1 MATKVAAR
9 LATARQAGDHSA
21 LVTPEAAADAFALL
35 REAAPAPGQEVDD
48 AALADICLTFFLRGL
63 ASGEAGGPDLVAAG
77 LVGGL
82 LFERAPRLLPGEL
95 RDHLASHDDPLREGR
110 FAYLAATAHADAVTS
125 ETEETGRREAI
136 GDATEGA
143 EGTEGADLAALD
155 RALAWSSVACEAAAS
170 RGDAVE
176 AADAM
181 VQRMG
186 LRTARFQLA
195 ADLDALAEAARDGL
209 TVSRQLS
216 PERPDHVAYL
226 LSATETVVR
235 SAVLLGSPS
244 VDEAERVVAALPPGS
259 ATEATTELLS
269 MLRTLHAEPV
279 TWPGELDAR
288 AGVVLTEQGGRA
300 EHAGLLAAAVHRLRA
315 ALAGT
320 SRDHPNHAALSN
332 VLGAALLGFGEQRGD
347 AGAFREGLTLLGEGG
362 RLFRL
367 LADQLSGPG
376 VPAET
381 GAAAAI
387 LDLVTGAAAA
397 GGARELAVT
406 SEWRTEF
413 AAAVERLPARHPHQL
428 VYATLLAALT
438 NDPDQAETAV
448 VTAATNIEWT
458 RLAAELRAAGQSNQ
472 PALALADGFEAVA
485 GTMAKVRE
493 FATVLE
499 GIGDLGRDDDEP
511 DVRIEQVKKML
522 AEAGGGGDALSA
534 DMRASLSGLLML
546 LTAQRGGAPA
556 AFREAVQAVAWSQR
570 EANDPDIA
578 SGVTRSL
585 GFALAL
591 PMLTDPAQVL
601 TSLQT
606 WDQETRLALA
616 AMLAA
621 RPQHGGGIED
631 ASAAFGEMLI
641 AGMTFSAESEVSQL
655 DKFRDAGQRI
665 IGMIGQRDP
674 VLEEQMTLLLDAVL
688 TVGTGMRQTLE
699 AIPQNQ
705 AAESNA
711 GTIAELKRRI
721 DELSQEHPARRILE
735 QHLTILLGGQ
745 AFYLRETDP
754 DQARELLAEATALA
768 DLEGS
773 VDPIATILGQHLGSV
788 RATLEQTKPPP
799 HPGLR
804 PGTSRQEVGDRL
816 HRAGNTPE
824 AIREV
829 LGDEELPVWLRVNVG
844 FSTAFQLIAD
854 LRIEASMDCAEQAMD
869 LIADITDR
877 GIDSEAAEHS
887 IASLI
892 GGLPSS
898 YVSGVLGML
907 HAASNRQTQ
916 TGALVDRA
924 AVLAE
929 RSRGL
934 LLGRQLEGRTDLGE
948 LRSAHPELAEKFEA
962 LTNELAADPDTL
974 TRLRPGDQPPACGR
988 AEWVRL
994 VKFRASR
1001 DLNALI
1007 TGIREED
1014 PEFRDFLRPLTAAQ
1028 LRELAVYGPVVMF
1041 NHPLMPPE
1049 HQSDTP
1055 VTPFALVVTGQT
1067 ITSVRL
1073 EIQPAEA
1080 AEVARRWTEAIATI
1094 NSRGAERPGPNDLRR
1109 AGEELTKIL
1118 SWTMHHVTGPILAAA
1133 GLPARTSGEAD
1144 DADRSRIW
1152 WIPDGPFH
1160 ALPLHAAQ
1168 CPRSG
1173 CEFGGPDRAGCGA
1186 ALDTVVSSYVPGFR
1200 ILAHARRH
1208 AAGADA
1214 DAGSALVVAVTDVE
1228 LPGAETA
1235 AREASRQ
1242 LGAGQPLIGPAATR
1256 TVVIEALA
1264 DTRVAHFGCH
1274 AASDPVEPSGGRL
1287 YLPGGE
1293 PLTVHEICR
1302 ARPRAARLAFLT
1314 ACSTA
1319 RTSQRLASEAIHLSS
1334 AFLVAGFSE
1343 AVGTLWEIDSQDAYR
1358 VTTEFY
1364 RRITGERPQDG
1375 AVALHHCVRALRRE
1389 RPDDPHIWSAY
1400 VHAGT
1405 EARKTPVHRRWSCS
1419 IGLAS

>member
-1 MATKVAAR
+1 MTIMSSMAMKVAAR
-9 LATARQAGDHSA
+9 LATARQTGDHSA
-21 LVTPEAAADAFALL
+21 LVTPEAATEAFALL
-35 REAAPAPGQEVDD
+35 REAAPAPGQDVDD
-48 AALADICLTFFLRGL
+48 AALADVCLTFFLRGL
-63 ASGEAGGPDLVAAG
+63 AAGGASGPDLVAAG

-82 LFERAPRLLPGEL
+82 LFERAPQLLPGEL
-95 RDHLASHDDPLREGR
+95 RDRLASHDDPLREGR
-110 FAYLAATAHADAVTS
+110 FAYIAAVAHADAIT
-125 ETEETGRREAI
+125 
-136 GDATEGA
+136 DGA
-143 EGTEGADLAALD
+143 GLAALD
-155 RALAWSSVACEAAAS
+155 RALAWSSVACDAAN
-170 RGDAVE
+170 RGAAVE

-186 LRTARFQLA
+186 LRTARFQVA

-216 PERPDHVAYL
+216 PQRPDHLAYL
-226 LSATETVVR
+226 PPAAETVVR

-269 MLRTLHAEPV
+269 MLRALHAEPV

-288 AGVVLTEQGGRA
+288 AGVVLTAQGGQA
-300 EHAGLLAAAVHRLRA
+300 EHAGLLAAAVRRLRA
-315 ALAGT
+315 ALAVT
-320 SRDHPNHAALSN
+320 PRDHANRAELSN
-332 VLGAALLGFGEQRGD
+332 VLGAALVSFGEQRRD
-347 AGAFREGLTLLGEGG
+347 AAAFSEGLTLLGEGG

-367 LADQLSGPG
+367 LAGQLSGPG

-387 LDLVTGAAAA
+387 LDLMTGAAAA
-397 GGARELAVT
+397 GGARELAAT
-406 SEWRTEF
+406 TEWRTEF
-413 AAAVERLPARHPHQL
+413 AAAVERLPARHPHRL
-428 VYATLLAALT
+428 VYTTLLTALS
-438 NDPDQAETAV
+438 NDPDQAETAL
-448 VTAATNIEWT
+448 VTAATTIEWT

-472 PALALADGFEAVA
+472 LALVLADGFQTVA
-485 GTMAKVRE
+485 GNMAKVSQV
-493 FATVLE
+493 ATVLE
-499 GIGDLGRDDDEP
+499 GIGDPGRDNDDT
-511 DVRIEQVKKML
+511 DARIAQVKTML
-522 AEAGGGGDALSA
+522 AEADGGADALSA
-534 DMRASLSGLLML
+534 DLHASLSALLVL
-546 LTAQRGGAPA
+546 LTAQRGGDPA
-556 AFREAVQAVAWSQR
+556 AFREAVQAMERSQR
-570 EANDPDIA
+570 QASDPDVI
-578 SGVTRSL
+578 SGVTGSL
-585 GFALAL
+585 GLTL
-591 PMLTDPAQVL
+591 GLSMLTDPAQAL
-601 TSLQT
+601 ASLQT

-621 RPQHGGGIED
+621 RPQHDGGIED

-641 AGMTFSAESEVSQL
+641 AAMTFSAESEKSQL
-655 DKFRDAGQRI
+655 DKFRDAGQRV
-665 IGMIGQRDP
+665 IGMIGQRNP
-674 VLEEQMTLLLDAVL
+674 VLEEQMAPVLDAVL
-688 TVGTGMRQTLE
+688 TTGAGLRQTLE

-721 DELSQEHPARRILE
+721 DELAQEHPARRMLE

-754 DQARELLAEATALA
+754 DQARELLDEATALA
-768 DLEGS
+768 DLDGS
-773 VDPIATILGQHLGSV
+773 ADPIATILGQHLGSV
-788 RATLEQTKPPP
+788 RATLEQTDPPP
-799 HPGLR
+799 HPGLP
-804 PGTSRQEVGDRL
+804 PGTSLREVSARL
-816 HRAGNTPE
+816 HQAGNTPE

-829 LGDEELPVWLRVNVG
+829 LGDEKLPVWLRVNVG
-844 FSTAFQLIAD
+844 FSTAFRLIAT

-869 LIADITDR
+869 LIADLTDR
-877 GIDSEAAEHS
+877 GIDSETAEHS

-907 HAASNRQTQ
+907 HAASKRQTQ
-916 TGALVDRA
+916 TGPLVDRA

-934 LLGRQLEGRTDLGE
+934 LLARQLEGRTDLGE

-962 LTNELAADPDTL
+962 LTNELAADPL
-974 TRLRPGDQPPACGR
+974 ASGR
-988 AEWVRL
+988 AAQARL
-994 VKFRASR
+994 ATFRASHEL
-1001 DLNALI
+1001 DALI
-1007 TGIREED
+1007 TTIRETD
-1014 PEFRDFLRPLTAAQ
+1014 PEFRDFLRPPTAAA
-1028 LRELAVYGPVVMF
+1028 LRELAADGPVVMF
-1041 NHPLMPPE
+1041 NHPSMPPE
-1049 HQSDTP
+1049 QRSGTP

-1080 AEVARRWTEAIATI
+1080 AEVARRWTEAIATV
-1094 NSRGAERPGPNDLRR
+1094 NSRGVQRPGPSELRR
-1109 AGEELTKIL
+1109 AGAELTAIL

-1133 GLPARTSGEAD
+1133 GLPAQTSGEAD
-1144 DADRSRIW
+1144 DVERSRIW

-1168 CPRSG
+1168 CPTSG
-1173 CEFGGPDRAGCGA
+1173 CEFGGPDQTGCGA
-1186 ALDTVVSSYVPGFR
+1186 ALDAVVSSYVPGFR

-1208 AAGADA
+1208 AAGTEA
-1214 DAGSALVVAVTDVE
+1214 DAGSALIVAVPDAE

-1235 AREASRQ
+1235 AREVSRQ

-1256 TVVIEALA
+1256 TAVIDALA

-1274 AASDPVEPSGGRL
+1274 ATSDPVEPSGGRL

-1293 PLTVHEICR
+1293 PLTVHQICR

-1364 RRITGERPQDG
+1364 HRITGERPQDA

-1389 RPDDPHIWSAY
+1389 RPDAPHIWSAY

-1405 EARKTPVHRRWSCS
+1405 EARKEQLPITW
-1419 IGLAS
+1419 